1 MIEHLYC
8 KKIRL
13 PSKKMVVTLK
23 ASSED
28 FDGHTKEFLM
38 LSDNGNRLIPVT
50 FYGDKA
56 TIPAI
61 KGTGELILCF
71 EY

>member
-1 MIEHLYC
+1 MIEHAYYS
-8 KKIRL
+8 KIEL

-23 ASSED
+23 VPSED
-28 FDGHTKEFLM
+28 FDGRTKEFLM
-38 LSDNGNRLIPVT
+38 LSDNGSRLIPVT
-50 FYGDKA
+50 FNGDKA

-61 KGTGELILCF
+61 KGTGDLMLYF

>member
-1 MIEHLYC
+1 MIEHLYY
-8 KKIRL
+8 KKIKL
-13 PSKKMVVTLK
+13 PSKKMVVSLK
-23 ASSED
+23 SPSED

-50 FYGDKA
+50 FASDKA